1 MRPGQ
6 NKRSRG
12 RNGGGGGGGGSGGGG
27 GGNPHHNNNRPR
39 PPHRQ
44 QTFDSNGP
52 NVKIR
57 GSAYQVF
64 ERYIALARE
73 AQTGGDRIAAENL
86 YQHAEHYFRIM
97 NAQGEGQGGAP
108 PRPMTP
114 ADMEMSGG
122 DGENAE
128 SEDMPAQA
136 QHQPPSPPAATRR
149 RAVAVLLTCGPG
161 LDLGG
166 SRPLNGPTLRDPS
179 ADGPCQACT
188 LQDRWQDGLSRQ
200 PAYATSRSRISIST
214 SCGPRTK
221 AMRTPGRIVF
231 GSTVNSA
238 PFAFNSSHTAS
249 MLRTRSPRWSSPT

>member
-12 RNGGGGGGGGSGGGG
+12 RNGGGGGGGSGGG

-39 PPHRQ
+39 LPNRQ

-57 GSAYQVF
+57 GNAYQVF

-73 AQTGGDRIAAENL
+73 AQTGGDRVTAENL

-114 ADMEMSGG
+114 ADMEMTGG
-122 DGENAE
+122 DGEGENAE
-128 SEDMPAQA
+128 IEDMPAQG
-136 QHQPPSPPAATRR
+136 QQQPSSPPAAQ
-149 RAVAVLLTCGPG
+149 G
-161 LDLGG
+161 DE
-166 SRPLNGPTLRDPS
+166 PLPP
-179 ADGPCQACT
+179 
-188 LQDRWQDGLSRQ
+188 
-200 PAYATSRSRISIST
+200 Y
-214 SCGPRTK
+214 
-221 AMRTPGRIVF
+221 
-231 GSTVNSA
+231 
-238 PFAFNSSHTAS
+238 
-249 MLRTRSPRWSSPT
+249 